1 MTAAV
6 GRILAGFSEIAGQ
19 RRGGNYV
26 DRSIRASIS
35 LTRIRTYGRASVGKT
50 AAIKFRIAC
59 QASRIVY
66 RDGPARFNAQSW
78 RSTESSQPTNS
89 AGCAAAGGVA
99 A

>member
-66 RDGPARFNAQSW
+66 RDGPARFNVQSW
-78 RSTESSQPTNS
+78 RFTKRSTPQRSGWS
-89 AGCAAAGGVA
+89 AAAGGVA